1 MKSVFRF
8 LGLGVL
14 AATFTAVGASDTF
27 AQNVCDEAEAKQA
40 VYKKFTDNFDK
51 AIPQRKIA
59 VEAAK
64 EYIEK
69 YGACPDDKPQVDY
82 LKNYIPTTEKIIS
95 EVEGEKR

>member
-14 AATFTAVGASDTF
+14 AATFTAAGAGDAF
-27 AQNVCDEAEAKQA
+27 AQNVCDEVDAKQA
-40 VYKKFTDNFDK
+40 TYKKFTDNFDK
-51 AIPQRKIA
+51 ALAQRKVA

-69 YGACPDDKPQVDY
+69 YGTCADDKAP
-82 LKNYIPTTEKIIS
+82 
-95 EVEGEKR
+95 G